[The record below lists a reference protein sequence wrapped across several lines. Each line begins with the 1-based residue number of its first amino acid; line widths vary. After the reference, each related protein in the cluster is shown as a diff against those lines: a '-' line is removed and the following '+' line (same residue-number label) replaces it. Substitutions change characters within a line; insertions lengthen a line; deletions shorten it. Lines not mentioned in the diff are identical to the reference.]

1 MVDSKSVVLGVFLL
15 LLFVSLAFA
24 QLDTGTISG
33 TVADQTGAAVPGA
46 SVGIKNVATGIV
58 RRLVTNE
65 AGRYE
70 AVALPIGTYE
80 VTASLAGFQT
90 LVRGGIGLTVGRNA
104 VVDIALRVGEVTQAI
119 TITAETSQ
127 VETTTATVTQLI
139 DERKVLDIPLNNR
152 DLTQCLSVQHVPC
165 LPDCRCATSGSRSA
179 ARIPAPEWTDSPG
192 H

>member
-1 MVDSKSVVLGVFLL
+1 MPITFFRRGGRMVNSKSVVSSVFLL
-15 LLFVSLAFA
+15 LLFVSIAFA

-33 TVADQTGAAVPGA
+33 TVSDQTGAAIPGA
-46 SVGIKNVATGIV
+46 SVAIKNVETGIV

-70 AVALPIGTYE
+70 AVALTVGTYE

-90 LVRGGIGLTVGRNA
+90 FVRGGIGLTVGRNA
-104 VVDIALRVGEVTQAI
+104 VVDIALRVGDVTEAI

-139 DERKVLDIPLNNR
+139 AERRVLDIPLNNR
-152 DLTQCLSVQHVPC
+152 DLTPL
-165 LPDCRCATSGSRSA
+165 AYSA
-179 ARIPAPEWTDSPG
+179 AFRMSTPPGGRGGRKAPRRS
-192 H
+192 